1 VRALDVGSQWL
12 PIKPAF
18 MRIQCAGQL
27 RLSGVTGGASLRRA
41 VTWRRAAPFG
51 LKLHDKL
58 QHPADTVVSPPNQVS
73 S

>member
-1 VRALDVGSQWL
+1 
-12 PIKPAF
+12 
-18 MRIQCAGQL
+18 
-27 RLSGVTGGASLRRA
+27 VTGGVSLPCA

-58 QHPADTVVSPPNQVS
+58 QRPADTVVSPPNQVS